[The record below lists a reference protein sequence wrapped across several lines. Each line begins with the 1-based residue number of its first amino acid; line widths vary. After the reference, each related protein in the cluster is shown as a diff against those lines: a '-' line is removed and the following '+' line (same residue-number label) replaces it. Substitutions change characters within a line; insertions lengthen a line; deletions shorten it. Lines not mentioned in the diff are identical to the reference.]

1 MNRQEFCKVRFEAY
15 LRQRSSVTEQIE
27 WQEGPDPP
35 DYYLIVGN
43 QKYAVEVTSIAEK
56 IDIGSGK
63 EMEREKLVG
72 YRKSLVAKVESE
84 AKTQGILRGRY
95 VVTFDSLLPPS
106 FNLPEQS
113 QKIKCALLK
122 YIQETQD
129 VETAPERRIP
139 ESGIT
144 LCSIRKKSLSPSQE
158 VDVLFEPC
166 SFWWEGEAVAKAC
179 EWLESAIKKKADRLE
194 GADQRLGIE
203 LPKILLILHDFSAV
217 DFTVYKCCKPCQENL
232 QSYHTVA
239 IVSEFRD
246 QGVFVLHTVNKTWR
260 D

>member
-15 LRQRSSVTEQIE
+15 LRQRSSVAEQIE

-63 EMEREKLVG
+63 EIEREKLVE
-72 YRKSLVAKVESE
+72 YRKRLVAEVESE
-84 AKTQGILRGRY
+84 AKTQGILRGCY
-95 VVTFDSLLPPS
+95 VVAFGPLLPPW
-106 FNLPEQS
+106 FNLPGRS

-129 VETAPERRIP
+129 VETAPERRI
-139 ESGIT
+139 T
-144 LCSIRKKSLSPSQE
+144 HCWIRKKSLSPSQE
-158 VDVLFEPC
+158 VVVLFEPW

-194 GADQRLGIE
+194 GADQRLGTK

-217 DFTVYKCCKPCQENL
+217 NFTVYKCCKLCRENL

-239 IVSEFRD
+239 IVSGFRD
-246 QGVFVLHTVNKTWR
+246 QGVFVLHTVNETWR